1 MRFLAILC
9 LSVGLVSAEPVR
21 LIFDTDM
28 GNDVD
33 DVIALAEIHAFESRG
48 EAKLLAV
55 TITKDNRWAPVFVDL
70 MNTYYGRADVPIG
83 IVKGGKTPDDG
94 NYLRP
99 VAESNRYPHRLTET
113 SEVPDAVALLRETLA
128 AQPDGS
134 VVIVQV
140 GFSTNLARL
149 LDSENGRELAARKV
163 RLVSMMGGD
172 FRPERI
178 SEYNI
183 NQDIPAAQKLFGEWP
198 GPIVTSAFDIGL
210 GIAYPANNIE
220 ADFRYA
226 EHNPLTDAYRAYK
239 PMPYDEP
246 LWDPTAVW
254 YAVRPDAGYFKTSEP
269 GTISVDEKGKTSF
282 SPSPDGK
289 QRYLIVDDVQ
299 RARVREAIS
308 LLASEPPRR

>member
-1 MRFLAILC
+1 MRYLAILC
-9 LSVGLVSAEPVR
+9 AAACLVSAEPVR
-21 LIFDTDM
+21 IIFDTDM

-70 MNTYYGRADVPIG
+70 MDTYYGRADVPIG
-83 IVKGGKTPDDG
+83 IVKGGKTPEDG
-94 NYLRP
+94 NYLRQ
-99 VAESNRYPHRLTET
+99 VAESSRYPHRIMAT
-113 SEVPDAVALLRETLA
+113 SDVPDAVTLLKKTLA

-149 LDSENGRELAARKV
+149 LESAEGRQLAAKKV
-163 RLVSMMGGD
+163 RLVSMMAGD

-178 SEYNI
+178 AEYNI
-183 NQDIPAAQKLFGEWP
+183 NQDIPAAQKLFRDWP

-210 GIAYPANNIE
+210 SIAYPANNIE

-246 LWDPTAVW
+246 LWDPTAVL
-254 YAVRPDAGYFKTSEP
+254 YAVRPNDGYFTTSQP

-282 SPSPDGK
+282 SASPDGK
-289 QRYLIVDDVQ
+289 QRYLIVNDTQ

-308 LLASEPPRR
+308 ILASQPPGH